1 MNLGPL
7 TGLRVLDLSRMV
19 SGPLCGRMLADLGAD
34 VVKVEPP
41 DRDRTSTVPPLVH
54 GVSPYYAQMNA
65 GKRNVCVDLKA
76 PGGSEVVARLAA
88 GADVFLENFR
98 PGVLER
104 YDLDA
109 DSLLAANPRL
119 VYCSVTGWGQSGP
132 WRDRRAFAPLVH
144 ADIGTLELAARHRD
158 RRPEPEIHQHGD
170 VYPAVVA
177 TSAVLAALLARVT
190 TGRGDHLDVAMGQAA
205 FYVND
210 WAATDLQP
218 PVEDF
223 GGFDTW
229 NQYTYRLG
237 DGSYVALVGNPVNL
251 FQLWVRS
258 LGGDDALLTDTR
270 FVTPAA
276 RAAHVSEMNQV
287 MDGLTGRF
295 PDFAALETAMDDPW
309 MLMAQVRSTAEFATT
324 DWATERGL
332 TSEVAPGIPVPAAP
346 WQSSETTIG
355 YPTSVSALGADNR
368 AVLLE
373 AGYSDDEVDELARAG
388 VLRDGSETEPRGA
401 RPDAT

>member
-132 WRDRRAFAPLVH
+132 WRDHRAFAPLVH

-218 PVEDF
+218 AVDDF

-251 FQLWVRS
+251 FPLWVRS

-276 RAAHVSEMNQV
+276 RASARRGDESGHGRADRPIPGLRRARGSHGRPVDAH
-287 MDGLTGRF
+287 GTGSVHRG
-295 PDFAALETAMDDPW
+295 
-309 MLMAQVRSTAEFATT
+309 VRNHRLGDRTRTHVGSCAWNSRASGTLAV
-324 DWATERGL
+324 ERDHYRL
-332 TSEVAPGIPVPAAP
+332 PNECV
-346 WQSSETTIG
+346 
-355 YPTSVSALGADNR
+355 
-368 AVLLE
+368 
-373 AGYSDDEVDELARAG
+373 
-388 VLRDGSETEPRGA
+388 GSGR
-401 RPDAT
+401 